1 MVENFEYAIFDEGI
15 NDLETP
21 VTNTKQIIFSL
32 GRLPLS
38 DLKEATTILPLTLK
52 DQDNKFTYIQYI
64 TVCLSDCLSVCMW
77 ARSLS
82 PIAYSS

>member
-64 TVCLSDCLSVCMW
+64 TVCLSVSMYVGPVFESH
-77 ARSLS
+77 SLL
-82 PIAYSS
+82 ILG